1 MFMHTDQSDRNAI
14 RNRLISGNP
23 LLGLLLIVLVIIVLL
38 LSGSTRAVALA
49 KIKP

>member
-1 MFMHTDQSDRNAI
+1 MLMHTDQSDRNPI
-14 RNRLISGNP
+14 RDLVISSNP

-49 KIKP
+49 KMRP